1 MPPLAPLI
9 VATCCLCVADFVRST
24 KDFVNFINTT
34 LLPFRQLYRIL
45 PRSSRQGLASVIT
58 ISLFSALFE
67 TASVASILPFMA
79 IVMDPGI
86 ISRYVWIEQFVA
98 VIGIHSQ
105 QSAVLAAGGLT
116 ICVLALGNAV
126 SAANLWAQTRY
137 IAKARR
143 ALSSELFAGFMR
155 MPYSFH
161 LEHDT
166 ASLSRVLDSDVES
179 ALGGFLA
186 SLLGVVAKGLSGIV
200 LISFIVIVDPFVALG
215 TVVVLGGG
223 YMFVY
228 RLIRVRQSRLGAK
241 MVEASVELGR
251 ATLEG
256 FAGIKELRVLGR
268 ESTSTESYNTVLS
281 TLVKVRA
288 QNLLAASL
296 PRYVIEVI
304 AYAGIVAV
312 TLGFVLKGEGTAA
325 VPSLALYALAGNR
338 LVPIFQQFFAAAITI
353 KYHTKAVDSL
363 VADLNTV
370 RNTPLMAGVSGEQRP
385 LKFQHEILLKDIVFT
400 YPNAHTPSLK
410 GVSLTILKNQ
420 SIGFV
425 GRTGAGKTTLADV
438 ILGLY
443 QPQSGAILVDGTL
456 LTEDN
461 ERSWR
466 KRVGYVPQTVFLTNA
481 SIAENIALGIPSH
494 QIDHAAVVLAARMA
508 QAEEFIELL
517 PDSYQTIVGERG
529 VKLSGGQRQRLGIA
543 RALYHQPDVL
553 IFDEATSALDGMTE
567 DAVMEAVQRLSQQ
580 CTMILIAHR
589 LRTIQACDRI
599 VMLEAGA
606 IVADGTYN
614 ELINDSSA
622 FKRLAGPR
630 AEATHTTNATEQ
642 PLS

>member
-1 MPPLAPLI
+1 MNVFQTVL
-9 VATCCLCVADFVRST
+9 R
-24 KDFVNFINTT
+24 
-34 LLPFRQLYRIL
+34 PFRQLYLIL
-45 PRSSRQGLASVIT
+45 PSKGRKGLYGVVIV
-58 ISLFSALFE
+58 SLFSALFE

-79 IVMDPGI
+79 IVMDPDIITRYAWIAPFISTFGI
-86 ISRYVWIEQFVA
+86 HTQQGA
-98 VIGIHSQ
+98 VI
-105 QSAVLAAGGLT
+105 AAGGLT

-137 IAKARR
+137 IARARL

-155 MPYSFH
+155 LPYSFH
-161 LEHDT
+161 LERDT
-166 ASLSRVLDSDVES
+166 ASLSRVLGSDVES

-186 SLLGVVAKGLSGIV
+186 SLLGVVAKGLSGFV
-200 LISFIVIVDPFVALG
+200 LISFIVIVDPLVALG

-241 MVEASVELGR
+241 MVEASVALGR

-268 ESTSTESYNTVLS
+268 ESTSTESYNEVLG
-281 TLVKVRA
+281 TLVKTQA
-288 QNLLAASL
+288 QNLLAAAL

-312 TLGFVLKGEGTAA
+312 TLAFVLKGEGTAA

-338 LVPIFQQFFAAAITI
+338 LVPIFQQFFASAITI
-353 KYHTKAVDSL
+353 KYHTKAVESL
-363 VADLNTV
+363 VIDLKTV
-370 RNTPLMAGVSGEQRP
+370 RDYLEQPHQNDNEAPLSFTHRLE
-385 LKFQHEILLKDIVFT
+385 LSNIVFQ
-400 YPNAHTPSLK
+400 YPTAHTPSLQ

-425 GRTGAGKTTLADV
+425 GKTGAGKTTLADV

-443 QPQSGAILVDGTL
+443 QPQSGTLSVDGVV
-456 LTEDN
+456 LTESN
-461 ERSWR
+461 ERLWR
-466 KRVGYVPQTVFLTNA
+466 RRVGYVPQTVFLTNA
-481 SIAENIALGIPSH
+481 SIAENIALGIPKEK
-494 QIDHAAVVLAARMA
+494 IDSAAVIRAAEMA
-508 QAEEFIELL
+508 QAEEFIDLL
-517 PDSYQTIVGERG
+517 PDTYDTVVGERG

-567 DAVMEAVQRLSQQ
+567 DAVMQAIQKLSQQ

-589 LRTIQACDRI
+589 LRTVQACDRI
-599 VMLEAGA
+599 VVLDGGV
-606 IVADGTYN
+606 IVADGSYQ
-614 ELINDSSA
+614 ELTQQSDT
-622 FKRLAGPR
+622 FRRLAGL
-630 AEATHTTNATEQ
+630 EQ
-642 PLS
+642 LGDELSTSDPLTSPIRQS

>member
-1 MPPLAPLI
+1 M
-9 VATCCLCVADFVRST
+9 VTV
-24 KDFVNFINTT
+24 
-34 LLPFRQLYRIL
+34 
-45 PRSSRQGLASVIT
+45 
-58 ISLFSALFE
+58 SLFSALFE

-86 ISRYVWIEQFVA
+86 ITRYVWIEQLINA
-98 VIGIHSQ
+98 LGIHSQ
-105 QSAVLAAGGLT
+105 QHAVIAAGGLT

-137 IAKARR
+137 IAKARQ

-155 MPYSFH
+155 LPYSFH
-161 LEHDT
+161 LERDT
-166 ASLSRVLDSDVES
+166 ASLSRVLGSDVES

-186 SLLGVVAKGLSGIV
+186 SLLGVVAKGLSGFV
-200 LISFIVIVDPFVALG
+200 LISFIVIVDPLVALG

-241 MVEASVELGR
+241 MMESSVALGR

-268 ESTSTESYNTVLS
+268 ESTSTSSYNEVLS
-281 TLVKVRA
+281 TLVKTQA
-288 QNLLAASL
+288 QNLLAAAL

-304 AYAGIVAV
+304 AYAGIVVV
-312 TLGFVLKGEGTAA
+312 TLAFVLKGEGTAA

-353 KYHTKAVDSL
+353 KYHTKAVESL
-363 VADLNTV
+363 VLDLRIV
-370 RNTPLMAGVSGEQRP
+370 RLNVEQPRQTDEGAS
-385 LKFQHEILLKDIVFT
+385 LSFNQFLQLTDVVFQ
-400 YPNAHTPSLK
+400 YPTAHTPSLK
-410 GVSLTILKNQ
+410 GISLTILKNQ

-425 GRTGAGKTTLADV
+425 GKTGSGKTTLADV

-443 QPQSGAILVDGTL
+443 QPQAGKIAVDGVV
-456 LTEDN
+456 LTEGN
-461 ERSWR
+461 ERLWR

-481 SIAENIALGIPSH
+481 SIAENIALGISKKN
-494 QIDHAAVVLAARMA
+494 IDHSAVTRAAQMA
-508 QAEEFIELL
+508 QAEEFIDLL
-517 PDSYQTIVGERG
+517 PNNYQTIVGERG

-567 DAVMEAVQRLSQQ
+567 DAVMKAVQMLSRQ

-599 VMLEAGA
+599 VMLDAGV
-606 IVADGTYN
+606 IVADGTYEALMQN
-614 ELINDSSA
+614 SGVFRL
-622 FKRLAGPR
+622 LAGLGQR
-630 AEATHTTNATEQ
+630 ENDITKQINRSQSIVEQ
-642 PLS
+642 PPTA

>member
-1 MPPLAPLI
+1 MSVFQTVL
-9 VATCCLCVADFVRST
+9 R
-24 KDFVNFINTT
+24 
-34 LLPFRQLYRIL
+34 PFRQLYLIL
-45 PRSSRQGLASVIT
+45 PPFSRKGLYGVVT
-58 ISLFSALFE
+58 VSLFSALFE

-86 ISRYVWIEQFVA
+86 ITRYVWVEQLINA
-98 VIGIHSQ
+98 LGIHSQ
-105 QSAVLAAGGLT
+105 QHAVIAAGALT

-137 IAKARR
+137 IAKARQ

-155 MPYSFH
+155 LPYSFH
-161 LEHDT
+161 LERDT
-166 ASLSRVLDSDVES
+166 ASLSRVLGSDVES

-186 SLLGVVAKGLSGIV
+186 SLLGVVAKGLSGFV
-200 LISFIVIVDPFVALG
+200 LISFIVIVDPLVALG

-241 MVEASVELGR
+241 MMEASVALGR

-268 ESTSTESYNTVLS
+268 ESTSTSSYNEVLS
-281 TLVKVRA
+281 TLVKTQA
-288 QNLLAASL
+288 QNLLAAAL

-312 TLGFVLKGEGTAA
+312 TLAFVLKGEGTAA

-353 KYHTKAVDSL
+353 KYHTKAVESLVIDLKTVRMNVEPPPPVDENARLSFNDSL
-363 VADLNTV
+363 QLTDVV
-370 RNTPLMAGVSGEQRP
+370 
-385 LKFQHEILLKDIVFT
+385 FQ
-400 YPNAHTPSLK
+400 YPTAHTPSLK
-410 GVSLTILKNQ
+410 GISLTIFKNQ

-425 GRTGAGKTTLADV
+425 GKTGAGKTTLADV

-443 QPQSGAILVDGTL
+443 QPQSGTISVDGIV

-461 ERSWR
+461 ERLWR

-481 SIAENIALGIPSH
+481 SIAENIALGISKNN
-494 QIDHAAVVLAARMA
+494 IDHDAVTRAAQMA
-508 QAEEFIELL
+508 QAEEFIDLL
-517 PDSYQTIVGERG
+517 PNGYNTVVGERG

-567 DAVMEAVQRLSQQ
+567 DAVMQAVQMLSQQ

-599 VMLEAGA
+599 VMLDGGVV
-606 IVADGTYN
+606 VADGQYV
-614 ELINDSSA
+614 ELMQNSSA
-622 FKRLAGPR
+622 FKRLAGVGSD
-630 AEATHTTNATEQ
+630 AHDLISQESSTLSEAK
-642 PLS
+642 P

>member
-1 MPPLAPLI
+1 MLFKHENTVNRDISTRA
-9 VATCCLCVADFVRST
+9 CVNVFQTVLR
-24 KDFVNFINTT
+24 
-34 LLPFRQLYRIL
+34 PFRQLYLIL
-45 PRSSRQGLASVIT
+45 PPSSRKGLYGVVT
-58 ISLFSALFE
+58 VSLFSALFE

-86 ISRYVWIEQFVA
+86 ITRYVWIEQFTTA
-98 VIGIHSQ
+98 IGIHTQ
-105 QSAVLAAGGLT
+105 QGAVIAAGGLT

-137 IAKARR
+137 IAKARQ

-155 MPYSFH
+155 LPYSFH
-161 LEHDT
+161 LERDT
-166 ASLSRVLDSDVES
+166 ASLSRVLGSDVES

-186 SLLGVVAKGLSGIV
+186 SLLGVVAKGLSGFV
-200 LISFIVIVDPFVALG
+200 LISFIVIVDPLVALG

-241 MVEASVELGR
+241 MVEASVALGR

-268 ESTSTESYNTVLS
+268 ESTSTSSYNQVLS
-281 TLVKVRA
+281 TLVKTQA
-288 QNLLAASL
+288 QNLLAAAL

-312 TLGFVLKGEGTAA
+312 TLAFVLKGEGTAA

-353 KYHTKAVDSL
+353 KYHTKAVESL
-363 VADLNTV
+363 VIDLKTV
-370 RNTPLMAGVSGEQRP
+370 RSHVELPAEMMAAKPLAFNHSLVLS
-385 LKFQHEILLKDIVFT
+385 DIVFQ
-400 YPNAHTPSLK
+400 YPTAHTPSLK

-425 GRTGAGKTTLADV
+425 GKTGSGKTTLADV

-443 QPQSGAILVDGTL
+443 QPRSGSITVDDVL
-456 LTEDN
+456 LTEEN

-466 KRVGYVPQTVFLTNA
+466 RRVGYVPQTVFLTNA
-481 SIAENIALGIPSH
+481 SIAENIALGIPKEK
-494 QIDHAAVVLAARMA
+494 IDVNAVKRAAHMA
-508 QAEEFIELL
+508 QAEEFIDLL
-517 PDSYQTIVGERG
+517 PDAYETIVGERG

-567 DAVMEAVQRLSQQ
+567 DAVMQAVQKLSQQ
-580 CTMILIAHR
+580 CTMVLIAHR

-599 VMLEAGA
+599 VMLDGGVV
-606 IVADGTYN
+606 VADGGYEHLMQTAP
-614 ELINDSSA
+614 A
-622 FKRLAGPR
+622 FRRLAGVDPS
-630 AEATHTTNATEQ
+630 E
-642 PLS
+642 S